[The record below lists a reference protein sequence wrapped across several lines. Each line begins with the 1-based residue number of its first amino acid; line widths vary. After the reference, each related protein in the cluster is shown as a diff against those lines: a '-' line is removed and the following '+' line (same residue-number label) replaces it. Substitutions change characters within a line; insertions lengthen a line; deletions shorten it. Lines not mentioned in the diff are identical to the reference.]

1 MRENKKLSDMELME
15 MPLVKSDTSL
25 YDALNLFKTGRS
37 MYRTSREQRVKWQ
50 ILIAL
55 LLAGHMA
62 IITSLDGTE
71 NIGIITLEDIFEEL
85 IQVSQKLNFSIKVY
99 HF

>member
-1 MRENKKLSDMELME
+1 
-15 MPLVKSDTSL
+15 
-25 YDALNLFKTGRS
+25 
-37 MYRTSREQRVKWQ
+37 
-50 ILIAL
+50 
-55 LLAGHMA
+55 MA

-99 HF
+99 HV